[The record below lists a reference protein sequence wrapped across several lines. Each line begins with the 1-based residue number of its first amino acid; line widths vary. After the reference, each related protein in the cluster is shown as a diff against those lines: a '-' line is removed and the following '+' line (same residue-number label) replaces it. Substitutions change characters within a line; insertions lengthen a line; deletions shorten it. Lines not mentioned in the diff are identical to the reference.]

1 MRLRTPTSDRS
12 TLSPVDRRALLSIV
26 VQFFIN
32 GAVTASFVSR
42 SPEIRDRIGVSVG
55 QFGLLMTLAGAFG
68 VLSSMFAGRIVER
81 LSTRRVLIFGGAIA
95 VLALPLI
102 GLASTAPVYLVAVS
116 AFMFCDVLIDISMN
130 LQGSW
135 ISARRHVPVMNR
147 LHGVWSVGALIGG
160 LGAAQASAAGLS
172 LVAHLSIVGIV
183 AVGLL
188 VLVVRGLL
196 PEDEERHADA
206 APVDAAAIV
215 GRARFAPLA
224 VLVMAGVTAIV
235 MEQAGGDWATFRLTD
250 DFGASDATASLAF
263 VAFMLGM
270 SIARIGGDF
279 AQVGLGR
286 ETVHRVSLVAA
297 TVGLAVASL
306 VPNQR
311 VVMLGFGLTGLGVA
325 TFLPKLYDDAAR
337 VPGRPG
343 AGLGAMTS
351 GTQIARL
358 AVPSLIGVLAG
369 TGLSVGSA
377 IAIVALPS
385 AIAFAAL
392 TVRPR

>member
-1 MRLRTPTSDRS
+1 MRPRTLTSDRS
-12 TLSPVDRRALLSIV
+12 TLSPADRRALLSVI

-55 QFGLLMTLAGAFG
+55 QFGLLMTFAGVFG

-81 LSTRRVLIFGGAIA
+81 LSTRRVLIFGGTVA

-102 GLASTAPVYLVAVS
+102 GLASTALVYLVAVS

-147 LHGVWSVGALIGG
+147 LHGVWSVGALVGG

-206 APVDAAAIV
+206 APVDAAAIA
-215 GRARFAPLA
+215 GRARFVPLA
-224 VLVMAGVTAIV
+224 MLVLAGVTAIV

-286 ETVHRVSLVAA
+286 VTVHRVSLVLA
-297 TVGLAVASL
+297 TVGVAVASL

-311 VVMLGFGLTGLGVA
+311 IVMLGFGLTGLGVA

-337 VPGRPG
+337 MPGRRG

-385 AIAFAAL
+385 AIVFAAL
-392 TVRPR
+392 TVRAA